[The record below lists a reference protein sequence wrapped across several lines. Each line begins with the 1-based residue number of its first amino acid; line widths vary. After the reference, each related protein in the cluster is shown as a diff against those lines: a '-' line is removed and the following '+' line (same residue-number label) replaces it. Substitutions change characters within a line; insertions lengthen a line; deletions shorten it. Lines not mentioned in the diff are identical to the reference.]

1 MLTGFQASQE
11 YDVFI
16 SYSREADTMHTV
28 NTLLC
33 PALEREGLSVFVDR
47 DGLQPGDRWRPE
59 IASAIKTCKA
69 FVVVLTKCY
78 MRSMYC
84 NGELYEAEALCKRLF
99 PVVCEN
105 GWEDVPGGA
114 PVREVVSEVQ
124 YVSLVAE
131 DKEKQLTE
139 LVQRVKGQSVHCNLS
154 RNVTTCPSIVH

>member
-1 MLTGFQASQE
+1 MVILNFPTLTGFQAHQE

-16 SYSREADTMHTV
+16 SYSHEADTINIV
-28 NTLLC
+28 DTLLC
-33 PALEREGLSVFVDR
+33 PALEGEGLSVFVDR

-69 FVVVLTKCY
+69 FVVVLTKRY

-84 NGELYEAEALCKRLF
+84 NGELYEAEALGKRLF

-105 GWEDVPGGA
+105 GWKAVLGGA
-114 PVREVVSEVQ
+114 PVTEVVSESQ
-124 YVSLVAE
+124 YVSLVTAE

-139 LVQRVKGQSVHCNLS
+139 LVQTISRSVS
-154 RNVTTCPSIVH
+154 A